1 MAVSNS
7 SMIGVD
13 FNNPS
18 STALFGLGTE
28 TLGTQASEW
37 TYCIATGTLSTGT
50 IVSIFSAGTAYAL
63 TTALING
70 GDALLTTG
78 QLNLGA
84 VQTLVPQGQYAW
96 VARKGISLY
105 VACTGTCTAG
115 AEYAL
120 SANTLGGVIQNAP
133 AAGVGVTM
141 RGIFLTTSASTA
153 TLSVAVGT
161 LQYPRPIASTP
172 GA

>member
-1 MAVSNS
+1 
-7 SMIGVD
+7 MIGVD

-28 TLGTQASEW
+28 VLGTQASEW
-37 TYCIATGTLSTGT
+37 TYCIATGTLSTGM
-50 IVSIFSAGTAYAL
+50 IVSVFSAGTAYAL
-63 TTALING
+63 TTALVNG
-70 GDALLTTG
+70 GDVLLTTG

-105 VACTGTCTAG
+105 VACTGTCTGG
-115 AEYAL
+115 AEYAFSP
-120 SANTLGGVIQNAP
+120 SAGVIWNAP
-133 AAGVGVTM
+133 AAGVGATA

-161 LQYPRPIASTP
+161 LSFPRPIASVP

>member
-1 MAVSNS
+1 MANVNS
-7 SMIGVD
+7 SVIGVD

-18 STALFGLGTE
+18 STAIFGLGSE
-28 TLGTQASEW
+28 VLGNQGSEW
-37 TYCIATGTLSTGT
+37 TYCVATGTLSTGMIVT
-50 IVSIFSAGTAYAL
+50 IMSGGTAYAV

-70 GDALLTTG
+70 GDVLLTTG
-78 QLNLGA
+78 QLNMGA

-105 VACTGTCTAG
+105 VACTGTCTGG
-115 AEYAL
+115 AEYAF
-120 SANTLGGVIQNAP
+120 SPTAGVIQNAP
-133 AAGVGVTM
+133 AAGVGQTA

-161 LQYPRPIASTP
+161 LQYVRPIASTP

>member
-1 MAVSNS
+1 MAFANS

-28 TLGTQASEW
+28 VLGNQGSEW
-37 TYCIATGTLSTGT
+37 TYCIATGTLSTGM

-70 GDALLTTG
+70 GDVVGTTG
-78 QLNLGA
+78 QLNFGT
-84 VQTLVPQGQYAW
+84 VQTLVPQGQFAW
-96 VARKGISLY
+96 IARKGISLY
-105 VACTGTCTAG
+105 VACTGTCTGGGALAFSPTAG
-115 AEYAL
+115 
-120 SANTLGGVIQNAP
+120 VMWNAP
-133 AAGVGVTM
+133 AAGVGATSL
-141 RGIFLTTSASTA
+141 GIFLTTSASTA

-161 LQYPRPIASTP
+161 VAYPRAIAAVP
-172 GA
+172 GQ

>member
-1 MAVSNS
+1 MAFSNS

-18 STALFGLGTE
+18 STALFGLGSE
-28 TLGTQASEW
+28 TLGTQGSEW
-37 TYCIATGTLSTGT
+37 TYCIATGTLSTGM
-50 IVSIFSAGTAYAL
+50 IVSIFSQGTAYAL
-63 TTALING
+63 TTALVAG
-70 GDALLTTG
+70 GDVLLTTG

-105 VACTGTCTAG
+105 VACTGTCTGG
-115 AEYAL
+115 AEYAF
-120 SANTLGGVIQNAP
+120 SPTAGVIQNAP
-133 AAGVGVTM
+133 AAGVGNTA

-161 LQYPRPIASTP
+161 LQYPRAVASVP
-172 GA
+172 GS

>member
-1 MAVSNS
+1 MANSVSS
-7 SMIGVD
+7 LIGVD

-28 TLGTQASEW
+28 VLGTQASEW
-37 TYCIATGTLSTGT
+37 TYCIATGTLSTGM
-50 IVSIFSAGTAYAL
+50 IVSIFSQGTAYAV

-70 GDALLTTG
+70 GDVLLTTG

-115 AEYAL
+115 AEYAF
-120 SANTLGGVIQNAP
+120 SPTAGVIWNAP
-133 AAGVGVTM
+133 AAGVGVTA

-161 LQYPRPIASTP
+161 LQYARPIASTP

>member
-1 MAVSNS
+1 MATNVS

-28 TLGTQASEW
+28 TLGTQGSEW
-37 TYCIATGTLSTGT
+37 TYCIATGTLSTGMIVT
-50 IVSIFSAGTAYAL
+50 ILSAGTAYAL
-63 TTALING
+63 TTALVNG

-78 QLNLGA
+78 QINLGA

-96 VARKGISLY
+96 VARKGISLFI
-105 VACTGTCTAG
+105 ACTGTCTGG
-115 AEYAL
+115 AEYAF
-120 SANTLGGVIQNAP
+120 SPTAGVIQNAP
-133 AAGVGVTM
+133 AAGVGNTA
-141 RGIFLTTSASTA
+141 RGVFLTTSASTA

-161 LQYPRPIASTP
+161 LSFPRPIASTP

>member
-1 MAVSNS
+1 MAFANS
-7 SMIGVD
+7 STIGVD

-28 TLGTQASEW
+28 VLGNQGSEW
-37 TYCIATGTLSTGT
+37 TYCVATGTLSTGM
-50 IVSIFSAGTAYAL
+50 IVSIFSGGTAYAV

-70 GDALLTTG
+70 GDVLLTTG
-78 QLNLGA
+78 QLNMGA
-84 VQTLVPQGQYAW
+84 VQTLVPQGQFAW
-96 VARKGISLY
+96 IARKGISLY
-105 VACTGTCTAG
+105 VACTGTCTGG
-115 AEYAL
+115 AEYAF
-120 SANTLGGVIQNAP
+120 SPTAGVIQNAP
-133 AAGVGVTM
+133 AAGVGVTA

-161 LQYPRPIASTP
+161 LQYVRPIASTP

>member
-1 MAVSNS
+1 MATNVS

-28 TLGTQASEW
+28 TLGTQGSEW
-37 TYCIATGTLSTGT
+37 TYCIATGTLSTGM
-50 IVSIFSAGTAYAL
+50 IVSIFSAGTAYAF
-63 TTALING
+63 TTALLNG

-105 VACTGTCTAG
+105 VACTGTCTGGGALAFSPTAG
-115 AEYAL
+115 VL
-120 SANTLGGVIQNAP
+120 QNAP
-133 AAGVGVTM
+133 AAGVGQTSL
-141 RGIFLTTSASTA
+141 GIFLTTSASTA

-161 LQYPRPIASTP
+161 LQYPRGIAATP
-172 GA
+172 GM

>member
-1 MAVSNS
+1 MAFVTS
-7 SMIGVD
+7 SKIGVD

-18 STALFGLGTE
+18 STALFGLGDE
-28 TLGTQASEW
+28 ALGTQGSEW
-37 TYCIATGTLSTGT
+37 TYCIATGTLSTGM
-50 IVSIFSAGTAYAL
+50 IVSIFSQGTAYAL
-63 TTALING
+63 TTALIGG
-70 GDALLTTG
+70 GDVLLTTG

-115 AEYAL
+115 AEYAF
-120 SANTLGGVIQNAP
+120 SANAGVIQNAP
-133 AAGVGVTM
+133 AAAVGHTA

-161 LQYPRPIASTP
+161 LQYPRALASTP
-172 GA
+172 GS